1 MRGGSEGAQPIPLV
15 PYDAAWPIAFALL
28 EREVRGI
35 VGPAIVAIDHVGSTA
50 VPGLCAKPKLDVVV
64 VMASRAAVLE
74 AAAAIAAAGYLD
86 HGDVNGNGLWLLT
99 CVPGRFRVRR
109 RLYACVVGTPA
120 HQARLL
126 FRDRLRTRPD
136 LVAAYA
142 ALKRRLAV
150 EFAGDVDGY
159 TRAKG
164 VFVAEV
170 IRGAGEPSYSAAAR
184 GA

>member
-1 MRGGSEGAQPIPLV
+1 M
-15 PYDAAWPIAFALL
+15 PYDAEWPIAFASL

-35 VGPAIVAIDHVGSTA
+35 VGAEMVAIDHIGSTA
-50 VPGLCAKPKLDVVV
+50 VPGLCAKPKLDAVV
-64 VMASRAAVLE
+64 VMASRTAVVE
-74 AAAAIAAAGYLD
+74 AAAALAAAGYLD
-86 HGDVNGNGLWLLT
+86 HGDVHSNGLWLLT
-99 CVPGRFRVRR
+99 CLPGRYRVRR

-120 HQARLL
+120 HEARLV

-136 LVAAYA
+136 AAAAYA

-164 VFVAEV
+164 AFVEKL
-170 IRGAGEPSYSAAAR
+170 IRGAGALRYSAAAL